1 MRTHVSMFKPPG
13 GYIFQKLMTKSYLT
27 DRQMMVLEFIQA
39 YIKMKGYAPSYQDV
53 AAGLKMKSRSN
64 IHRIVTRLRLL
75 GIISIKPRK
84 ARAIKVVGQAIKRI
98 V

>member
-1 MRTHVSMFKPPG
+1 MRTNVSMFKPPG

-27 DRQMMVLEFIQA
+27 NRQRIVLEFIQA
-39 YIKMKGYAPSYQDV
+39 YIKMKGFAPSYQDI
-53 AAGLKMKSRSN
+53 AAGLQKRSRSN

-75 GIISIKPRK
+75 GIISSKPKK

-98 V
+98 M